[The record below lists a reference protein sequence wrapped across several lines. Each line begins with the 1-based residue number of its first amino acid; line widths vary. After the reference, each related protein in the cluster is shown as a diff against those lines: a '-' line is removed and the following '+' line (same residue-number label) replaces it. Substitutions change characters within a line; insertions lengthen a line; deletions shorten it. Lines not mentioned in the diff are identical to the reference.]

1 MDAGIVSLGEA
12 PYNIKST
19 LTLMKKI
26 STLILLLAVGFVSVQ
41 AQRYL
46 LPTFSSVDVTAN
58 VVYATN
64 ITVVTGTPAP
74 QNLTMDVYTPSGDTE
89 TSRPVVV
96 YFPTG
101 SFLPQY
107 FNGQVTGGKQD
118 STVVEICTRL
128 AKLGYVAIAATY
140 RAGWNP
146 TALGPTGQ
154 NIRTGTLLNATYR
167 GIQDAR
173 TCYRFLRKSVAE
185 DGNPFGIDPDKI
197 VAWGQGT
204 GGYISL
210 GSAYL
215 DRFEEV
221 SSLDKF
227 INTETLLPY
236 VDTSLMGDVYGLET
250 RPLCLSNTP
259 GYSSDIQLAVN
270 MGGALGDIS
279 WIEGDA
285 ATNNEPPTVG
295 YHMVNDPFA
304 PFADGP
310 VIVPTTGDF
319 VVNVSGSRT
328 AVGAA
333 NALGVNDPLN
343 TINASLL
350 AKGDGLTQLMTA
362 FKPVVLPTP
371 PFQPVGI
378 TLGTDNLYPLR
389 PTGVSQYES
398 GPWEWWDYNKLCLVI
413 AGINSQLGTNL
424 NCDVIHNT
432 SLITNPNM
440 SATKARAYIDTI
452 MAFYIPRGC
461 AVLELTECCDALA
474 AMGIDCGIVGDAS
487 DVISAESVGL
497 SVSPNPVESYFI
509 VQSAAE
515 YPMQDVELY
524 DLSGRLLQTLHGINS
539 NKQVFERKNLSAG
552 MYIVKVRFNDR
563 IAAQKIIFR

>member
-1 MDAGIVSLGEA
+1 MRERFLGR
-12 PYNIKST
+12 NDLSHSINF
-19 LTLMKKI
+19 TLMKKI
-26 STLILLLAVGFVSVQ
+26 ITLIFLLVTGFVSVQ

-46 LPTFSSVDVTAN
+46 VPTFSSVTVTPN
-58 VVYATN
+58 VKYATN
-64 ITVVTGTPAP
+64 ITVVTGSPA
-74 QNLTMDVYTPSGDTE
+74 QQDLTMDVYMPTGDTE
-89 TSRPVVV
+89 ESRPVVV
-96 YFPTG
+96 YFHTG

-107 FNGQVTGGKQD
+107 FNKQITGGKQD

-128 AKLGYVAIAATY
+128 AKLGYVAVAATY

-146 TALGPTGQ
+146 SALGPTGQ
-154 NIRTGTLLNATYR
+154 NIRTGTLLNAAYR

-173 TCYRFLRKSVAE
+173 SCYRFLRKSVAE
-185 DGNPFGIDPDKI
+185 DGNPYGIDPEKI

-221 SSLDKF
+221 STLDKF
-227 INTETLLPY
+227 IDTGTLLPY
-236 VDTSLMGDVYGLET
+236 VDTSLVGDVYGLVN
-250 RPLCLSNTP
+250 RPLCIANTP
-259 GYSSDIQLAVN
+259 GYSSDIKMAIN

-285 ATNNEPPTVG
+285 ATYDEPATIG
-295 YHMVNDPFA
+295 FHMVNDPFA

-333 NALGVNDPLN
+333 NDLGVNDPLAA
-343 TINASLL
+343 INASLL
-350 AKGDGLTQLMTA
+350 ANGDGLTQLMTA

-378 TLGTDNLYPLR
+378 TLGADNLYPFR

-398 GPWEWWDYNKLCLVI
+398 GPWDWWNKNFLDVLI
-413 AGINSQLGTNL
+413 PQINAVYGTNFNSDTL
-424 NCDVIHNT
+424 HY
-432 SLITNPNM
+432 SGLITNPNM
-440 SATKARAYIDTI
+440 SATKARAYIDTV

-461 AVLELTECCDALA
+461 AVLGLTECCEALG
-474 AMGIDCGIVGDAS
+474 AMGIDCGLTSTEEVIGA
-487 DVISAESVGL
+487 DVVGL
-497 SVSPNPVESYFI
+497 RMNPNPAEGYVFI
-509 VQSAAE
+509 QSAPE
-515 YPMQDVELY
+515 HPMQSVEIF
-524 DLSGRLLQTLHGINS
+524 DLNGQLLQGKYNINS
-539 NKQVFERKNLSAG
+539 HQHVFERGDLPGG
-552 MYIVKVRFNDR
+552 MYIVKARFGDN
-563 IAAQKIIFR
+563 IAAQKVIFR